1 VTSPYGI
8 ADYYVT
14 WRRVRRILQTYC
26 YATLI
31 VSTKEWERPG
41 RPDERQRFILSTLGI
56 NPRLLPVKKQRFK
69 K

>member
-1 VTSPYGI
+1 
-8 ADYYVT
+8 
-14 WRRVRRILQTYC
+14 
-26 YATLI
+26 LI
-31 VSTKEWERPG
+31 VPTKEWEYRICRPG